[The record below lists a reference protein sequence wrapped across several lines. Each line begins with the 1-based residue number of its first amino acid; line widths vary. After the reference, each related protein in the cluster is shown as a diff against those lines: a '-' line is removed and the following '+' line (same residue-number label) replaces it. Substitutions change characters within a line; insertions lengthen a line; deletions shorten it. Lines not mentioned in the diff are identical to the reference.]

1 MELWKKLGIL
11 TIVLICLGIGVVA
24 FELFFSPPG
33 YSKQEY
39 NLEEVSNSTTF
50 TLYSESN
57 EAPHSL
63 KLDVT
68 GEINGEA
75 KFKISHSDT
84 SVHFRSYELQKDSTG
99 YKYDGDW
106 YHNHVI
112 VTYEPEN
119 VTSGS
124 LLITYTFYH
133 L

>member
-11 TIVLICLGIGVVA
+11 TVVLICLGVGVVA
-24 FELFFSPPG
+24 FEIFFSLPE
-33 YSKQEY
+33 YSKQEFT
-39 NLEEVSNSTTF
+39 LEVVSDSTTF

-57 EAPHSL
+57 EPPYSL
-63 KLDVT
+63 DLEVS
-68 GEINGEA
+68 GNINGEA
-75 KFKISHSDT
+75 KFVISHSDT
-84 SVHFRSYELQKDSTG
+84 TVSSRFYELEKDSSG
-99 YKYDGDW
+99 FKYDGDW

-124 LLITYTFYH
+124 LLITYKFYH